1 MRHPAS
7 LTRNNH
13 GTSVSAGPT
22 LVTKRQTWCEF
33 RQLSH
38 EFLFSIQNGNHI
50 HSENLTAV
58 SGEKQSHKGQRL
70 QVTGFKA
77 MGTKALQQGTQRRSN
92 EGPHA
97 PQRKKSRKARSQL
110 RNHYSGTSAAQTRSP
125 RRLRPLEVAARQG
138 CDTPTV
144 PEAFQQEKHSPDR
157 AWQAPHCR
165 RGRPRL
171 ARWQRQGPADG
182 VGSGVVTVTPKEPS
196 PQRPCTSVSLG

>member
-77 MGTKALQQGTQRRSN
+77 MA
-92 EGPHA
+92 
-97 PQRKKSRKARSQL
+97 
-110 RNHYSGTSAAQTRSP
+110 
-125 RRLRPLEVAARQG
+125 
-138 CDTPTV
+138 
-144 PEAFQQEKHSPDR
+144 
-157 AWQAPHCR
+157 
-165 RGRPRL
+165 
-171 ARWQRQGPADG
+171 
-182 VGSGVVTVTPKEPS
+182 
-196 PQRPCTSVSLG
+196 QRPCNREPREGATKGRTLRRGKSPERQEASLEIITAAPQPPRPAAHDD